1 MRIGVI
7 GPIGSGKS
15 TLSKLLAE
23 HYKVP
28 MVNEPVENN
37 EFLPLFYEDK
47 KTFALLSQNAFYS
60 SLFLL
65 MWNSKDVKQCI
76 FDSTLF
82 SNLVFTELLR
92 LEGIMSAYEVA
103 LTYAI
108 ADEHLKRLPDVD
120 IHLVLVREEDQ
131 LFENVRKRGREMEKD
146 QFEYLKF
153 HYKNYYDVLDRIF
166 KNYQVPEEKILYL
179 PLNDIFVPEKN
190 KYVPGIIRKE
200 KNISCVYFSAF
211 DEPWKDPNEPKASEN
226 NFGLFTVDGKAKFAL
241 WPLVGRGVF
250 DGLSREENGMPVGK
264 TYDGNKSAIWA
275 TISEINY

>member
-1 MRIGVI
+1 MRIGII

-23 HYKVP
+23 HYEVP
-28 MVNEPVENN
+28 MVAEPVEKN

-65 MWNSKDVKQCI
+65 MWNSRTYKSCI

-120 IHLVLVREEDQ
+120 IHLVLVRNEDQ
-131 LFENVRKRGREMEKD
+131 LFNNVRKRGREMEKD
-146 QFEYLKF
+146 QYDYLQF
-153 HYKNYYDVLDRIF
+153 HYKNYFDVLDRIF
-166 KNYQVPEEKILYL
+166 KNYQVTEEKILYL
-179 PLNDIFVPEKN
+179 
-190 KYVPGIIRKE
+190 
-200 KNISCVYFSAF
+200 NIGDMF
-211 DEPWKDPNEPKASEN
+211 DEKEFKRICNVIETHYDNYRGN
-226 NFGLFTVDGKAKFAL
+226 NK
-241 WPLVGRGVF
+241 
-250 DGLSREENGMPVGK
+250 
-264 TYDGNKSAIWA
+264 
-275 TISEINY
+275 

>member
-1 MRIGVI
+1 MRIGII

-15 TLSKLLAE
+15 TLSNLLSE

-28 MVNEPVENN
+28 MVAEPVEKN
-37 EFLPLFYEDK
+37 EFLPLFYEDM

-65 MWNSKDVKQCI
+65 MWNSKDLKSCI

-92 LEGIMSAYEVA
+92 LDGTMSAYEVA

-120 IHLVLVREEDQ
+120 IHLVLRQSEEQ
-131 LFENVRKRGREMEKD
+131 LFKNVKQRGREMEKD
-146 QFEYLKF
+146 QYNYLKF

-166 KNYQVPEEKILYL
+166 KNYQVPEEKILYIDL
-179 PLNDIFVPEKN
+179 GNIFEEKEFN
-190 KYVPGIIRKE
+190 RVVKVIEARY
-200 KNISCVYFSAF
+200 
-211 DEPWKDPNEPKASEN
+211 DELYKK
-226 NFGLFTVDGKAKFAL
+226 
-241 WPLVGRGVF
+241 
-250 DGLSREENGMPVGK
+250 
-264 TYDGNKSAIWA
+264 
-275 TISEINY
+275 

>member
-1 MRIGVI
+1 MRVGLI

-23 HYKVP
+23 HYNVP
-28 MVNEPVENN
+28 MIDEPVENN

-65 MWNSKDVKQCI
+65 MWKSKNEKSCI

-120 IHLVLVREEDQ
+120 IHLVLVRDKEE
-131 LFENVRKRGREMEKD
+131 LFENVRKRGRSIEKD
-146 QFEYLKF
+146 QREYLEF
-153 HYKNYYDVLDRIF
+153 HYKNYYEVLDRIF

-179 PLNDIFVPEKN
+179 RLGD
-190 KYVPGIIRKE
+190 
-200 KNISCVYFSAF
+200 
-211 DEPWKDPNEPKASEN
+211 
-226 NFGLFTVDGKAKFAL
+226 
-241 WPLVGRGVF
+241 VF
-250 DGLSREENGMPVGK
+250 DKEEFHRVCNVIENH
-264 TYDGNKSAIWA
+264 YAQLQQNKK
-275 TISEINY
+275 

>member
-1 MRIGVI
+1 MRIGII

-15 TLSKLLAE
+15 TLSKLLSE
-23 HYKVP
+23 HYNVP
-28 MVNEPVENN
+28 MVAEPVEKN

-65 MWNSKDVKQCI
+65 MWNSRNYKACI

-120 IHLVLVREEDQ
+120 IHLVLVRSEED
-131 LFENVRKRGREMEKD
+131 LFNNVRKRGREMEKD
-146 QFEYLKF
+146 QYDYLKF
-153 HYKNYYDVLDRIF
+153 HYKNYFDVLDRIF
-166 KNYQVPEEKILYL
+166 KNYQVPEEKILYI
-179 PLNDIFVPEKN
+179 NVGDMFDD
-190 KYVPGIIRKE
+190 KE
-200 KNISCVYFSAF
+200 FERIYKLIEERYALLQ
-211 DEPWKDPNEPKASEN
+211 KKA
-226 NFGLFTVDGKAKFAL
+226 
-241 WPLVGRGVF
+241 
-250 DGLSREENGMPVGK
+250 
-264 TYDGNKSAIWA
+264 
-275 TISEINY
+275 

>member
-1 MRIGVI
+1 MRIGII

-23 HYKVP
+23 HYEVP
-28 MVNEPVENN
+28 MVAEPVEKN

-65 MWNSKDVKQCI
+65 MWNSRTYKSCI

-131 LFENVRKRGREMEKD
+131 LFENVNKRGREMEKD
-146 QFEYLKF
+146 QYDYLKF
-153 HYKNYYDVLDRIF
+153 HYKNYFDVLDRIF
-166 KNYQVPEEKILYL
+166 TNYQVPEEKILYL
-179 PLNDIFVPEKN
+179 NIGDMFEEKEFARICSVIEER
-190 KYVPGIIRKE
+190 YE
-200 KNISCVYFSAF
+200 KLQNQ
-211 DEPWKDPNEPKASEN
+211 
-226 NFGLFTVDGKAKFAL
+226 
-241 WPLVGRGVF
+241 
-250 DGLSREENGMPVGK
+250 
-264 TYDGNKSAIWA
+264 
-275 TISEINY
+275 

>member
-1 MRIGVI
+1 MRIGII

-15 TLSKLLAE
+15 TLSKLLSE
-23 HYKVP
+23 HYNVP
-28 MVNEPVENN
+28 LINEPVESN
-37 EFLPLFYEDK
+37 EFLPLFYQDK

-65 MWNSKDVKQCI
+65 MWNSRNHKSCI

-120 IHLVLVREEDQ
+120 VHVVLMRKEDQ
-131 LFENVRKRGREMEKD
+131 LFDNVRKRGRDIEKD
-146 QFEYLKF
+146 QHEYLTF
-153 HYKNYYDVLDRIF
+153 HYKNYYEVLDRIF

-179 PLNDIFVPEKN
+179 DLDDMFQEKEFKRITKTIEERYAQLHN
-190 KYVPGIIRKE
+190 K
-200 KNISCVYFSAF
+200 
-211 DEPWKDPNEPKASEN
+211 
-226 NFGLFTVDGKAKFAL
+226 
-241 WPLVGRGVF
+241 
-250 DGLSREENGMPVGK
+250 
-264 TYDGNKSAIWA
+264 
-275 TISEINY
+275 

>member
-1 MRIGVI
+1 MRVGII

-15 TLSKLLAE
+15 TLSKMLSE

-28 MVNEPVENN
+28 LIEEPVEKN
-37 EFLPLFYEDK
+37 EFLPLFYNDK
-47 KTFALLSQNAFYS
+47 EMFALLSQNAFYS

-65 MWNSKDVKQCI
+65 MWKSRREEACI

-120 IHLVLVREEDQ
+120 IHLVLVNKKDK
-131 LFENVRKRGREMEKD
+131 LFKNVQKRGRDMEKD
-146 QFEYLKF
+146 QIEYLNF
-153 HYKNYYDVLDRIF
+153 HYDNYYDVLDRIF

-179 PLNDIFVPEKN
+179 EMDDVFVP
-190 KYVPGIIRKE
+190 KE
-200 KNISCVYFSAF
+200 F
-211 DEPWKDPNEPKASEN
+211 DRVVKVIEDFYKSIPKDLLADLEQYK
-226 NFGLFTVDGKAKFAL
+226 K
-241 WPLVGRGVF
+241 
-250 DGLSREENGMPVGK
+250 
-264 TYDGNKSAIWA
+264 
-275 TISEINY
+275 